1 MTTPYTANE
10 TFIEIYRNFNV
21 CNQIDKVKTM
31 DRKEKYIL
39 LNLCIEKHNE
49 DDLQV
54 IENLSSFVEEV
65 TILQHLFK
73 NDCESEDPFLNELS
87 MKYGRYL
94 NISIEDIHGN
104 ELPEPYSRE
113 EVRELKLNNIFDK

>member
-1 MTTPYTANE
+1 MTSPYIANE

-21 CNQIDKVKTM
+21 SNQIDKVKTLT
-31 DRKEKYIL
+31 RKQQYIL

-65 TILQHLFK
+65 KSLQHLFK
-73 NDCESEDPFLNELS
+73 NYGEPEDPFLNELS
-87 MKYGRYL
+87 MKYGKYL

>member
-65 TILQHLFK
+65 TSLQNLFK
-73 NDCESEDPFLNELS
+73 NDSNQEDPLLNELS

-94 NISIEDIHGN
+94 NIPIEDIHGN
-104 ELPEPYSRE
+104 ELPDPYSRE